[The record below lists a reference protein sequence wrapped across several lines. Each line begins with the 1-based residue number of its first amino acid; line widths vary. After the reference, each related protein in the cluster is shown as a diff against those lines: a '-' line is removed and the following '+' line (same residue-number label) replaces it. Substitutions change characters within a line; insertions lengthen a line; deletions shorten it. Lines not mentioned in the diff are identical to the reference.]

1 MALLAAVTLIGIFGA
16 LVGDP
21 HDDSS
26 IVMLGVGV
34 LAAVVLSVATL
45 V

>member
-1 MALLAAVTLIGIFGA
+1 VLISLFGA

-21 HDDSS
+21 HSDSS
-26 IVMLGVGV
+26 IAMLGVGV

-45 V
+45 L

>member
-1 MALLAAVTLIGIFGA
+1 VLIGLFGA
-16 LVGDP
+16 LIGDP
-21 HDDSS
+21 YADSS

-45 V
+45 L

>member
-1 MALLAAVTLIGIFGA
+1 VALIAAIALIGIFGA

-45 V
+45 I